1 MSDRIVTNPV
11 QMEANW
17 RVAMSGLANLFLT
30 LHHTFS
36 APMALGPTEL
46 LIYATIAVANVQKL
60 MRERCIPP
68 GYSAT
73 EILPRE
79 WVVPISRN
87 AVASAT
93 GLPRE
98 TVRRHVARMID
109 SGLLIEDARGGVT
122 TAIGMIQD
130 QGLEPL
136 LAGLLAEFTRT
147 TESLLRSG
155 VIEVRPG

>member
-1 MSDRIVTNPV
+1 MSERIVTNPA
-11 QMEANW
+11 QMAAHW

-30 LHHTFS
+30 MHRTFS
-36 APMALGPTEL
+36 APMGLGPTEL

-87 AVASAT
+87 AIA
-93 GLPRE
+93 
-98 TVRRHVARMID
+98 

-147 TESLLRSG
+147 TESLLRTG
-155 VIEVRPG
+155 VIEVQPG